1 MTTVDHQPDTAYF
14 DTMARHA
21 RTHWWYESRRA
32 LVEESLARCNVP
44 PGLVLDVGCGTGDNL
59 DMLTRATGAPAIGT
73 DLSRYALQHARR
85 GPRGDVR
92 TVVARA
98 EALPFADD
106 ACGLLTSMDVVEH
119 LDDDYV
125 GLREYRRVLAS
136 RGVLLLTVP
145 AYQWLWGEHDV
156 RAAHRRRYRVG
167 QLVAVVESAGFDVLR
182 TTYYNSF
189 LVPAAAVLRRTPMRR
204 LVKQSDEEVGDTSP
218 FVSNVM
224 TRVSSAERRLALRRS
239 VPFGLSILLLGRR
252 SN

>member
-1 MTTVDHQPDTAYF
+1 MSVDHQPDTAYF

-21 RTHWWYESRRA
+21 RTHWWYEGRRS
-32 LVEESLARCNVP
+32 LVAETLANVDIP
-44 PGLVLDVGCGTGDNL
+44 SGLVVDVGCGTGDNL
-59 DMLTRATGAPAIGT
+59 EMLTRAAGAPAIGT
-73 DLSRYALQHARR
+73 DLSTYALRHARR
-85 GPRGDVR
+85 GR

-98 EALPFADD
+98 EGLPFADEV
-106 ACGLLTSMDVVEH
+106 CGLLASMDVVEH
-119 LDDDYV
+119 LDDDYI

-156 RAAHRRRYRVG
+156 RAAHRRRYRAS
-167 QLVAVVESAGFDVLR
+167 QLVAVVEAAGFEVLR

-204 LVKQSDEEVGDTSP
+204 LVKQSDEEVGDTRP

-224 TRVSSAERRLALRRS
+224 TKVSSAERRLARRRS
-239 VPFGLSILLLGRR
+239 VPFGLSILLVGRR